1 MDDRLFEPIIDMLIS
16 TMPRDNLLNSACLD
30 FFEYICS
37 SNNRAVIAHIVG
49 EYRDKLVTITYVQ
62 TFRNLIQRHEMQQTY
77 ANNPHLES
85 SYMDTEEDTPGRN
98 LPPKADSRWQGLR
111 EMDAD
116 EEAYFNTSDNE
127 EDTPIDT
134 PSKSTSGLPS
144 VNGASPVKPLV
155 DYPSDEE
162 NESPVDTEKKVDG
175 DATAKER
182 ADVERSISDLSP
194 DRPGPQKENALP
206 TTPTTPKSAPPT
218 PPERL
223 SEKRRREEDEDDELA
238 KLSQNKRRSSSVSS
252 GPNHP
257 GKGNG
262 VTGGEKKTTITI
274 STKQRV
280 VK

>member
-1 MDDRLFEPIIDMLIS
+1 MMDDHLFLPIIDMLIS

-49 EYRDKLVTITYVQ
+49 EYRDKLGTITYVQ
-62 TFRNLIQRHEMQQTY
+62 TFRNLIQRHDMQMTY
-77 ANNPHLES
+77 DNNPHLES

-98 LPPKADSRWQGLR
+98 APTKMDNRWQGLR

-116 EEAYFNTSDNE
+116 EEAYFNTSDDE
-127 EDTPIDT
+127 EDTPIET
-134 PSKSTSGLPS
+134 PSKSIPDLPS
-144 VNGASPVKPLV
+144 AIKPLV

-162 NESPVDTEKKVDG
+162 NEPTTDAAKKADG
-175 DATAKER
+175 AQER
-182 ADVERSISDLSP
+182 ADVGRPISDLSP
-194 DRPGPQKENALP
+194 DRHGPQKENTQPQP

-223 SEKRRREEDEDDELA
+223 SEKRRREEDEDDEFA
-238 KLSQNKRRSSSVSS
+238 KLSGNKRRSSSVSS
-252 GPNHP
+252 GPAHS

-262 VTGGEKKTTITI
+262 VGNGKGGVVEKKTTITI

>member
-1 MDDRLFEPIIDMLIS
+1 
-16 TMPRDNLLNSACLD
+16 
-30 FFEYICS
+30 
-37 SNNRAVIAHIVG
+37 
-49 EYRDKLVTITYVQ
+49 
-62 TFRNLIQRHEMQQTY
+62 
-77 ANNPHLES
+77 
-85 SYMDTEEDTPGRN
+85 MDTEEDTPGRN

-116 EEAYFNTSDNE
+116 EEAYFNTSDDE

-134 PSKSTSGLPS
+134 PSKSTSELPS
-144 VNGASPVKPLV
+144 VNGASPLKPLV

-162 NESPVDTEKKVDG
+162 NEPAADVNG

-182 ADVERSISDLSP
+182 ADVEKSVSGLSP
-194 DRPGPQKENALP
+194 DRPGPQEENVSPLP
-206 TTPTTPKSAPPT
+206 TTPTMPKSAPPT

-238 KLSQNKRRSSSVSS
+238 KLSQHKRRSSSVSS
-252 GPNHP
+252 GPTHP
-257 GKGNG
+257 AKGNG
-262 VTGGEKKTTITI
+262 VTGEKKTTITI

>member
-1 MDDRLFEPIIDMLIS
+1 
-16 TMPRDNLLNSACLD
+16 
-30 FFEYICS
+30 
-37 SNNRAVIAHIVG
+37 
-49 EYRDKLVTITYVQ
+49 
-62 TFRNLIQRHEMQQTY
+62 
-77 ANNPHLES
+77 
-85 SYMDTEEDTPGRN
+85 MDTEEDTPGRN

-116 EEAYFNTSDNE
+116 EEAYFNTSDDE
-127 EDTPIDT
+127 EDTPVDT

-144 VNGASPVKPLV
+144 VNGASPIKPLV

-162 NESPVDTEKKVDG
+162 NEPAADVDG

-194 DRPGPQKENALP
+194 DRPGPQKENASPLP

-238 KLSQNKRRSSSVSS
+238 KLSQNKRRSGSVSS
-252 GPNHP
+252 GPTHP
-257 GKGNG
+257 GKGNA
-262 VTGGEKKTTITI
+262 VTGEKKTTITI